1 VVLRSAGAGLAVGV
15 GVGVAAALVRTAV
28 FHGLRPPANW
38 ISWVLRFGLYLLP
51 GAVVAAFATQSVGI
65 GVVLWVGSLI
75 GGAISVF
82 FPVYVPEDARPRN
95 DAAIAIYNAG
105 RSDDKE
111 AVLGYL
117 DSPDPGIRSFAVGE
131 IRRRTCRE
139 YAPELVRR
147 LDVET
152 DPEVRAVIAQSLHS
166 LSPDR

>member
-1 VVLRSAGAGLAVGV
+1 MVLRSAGAGLAVGV

-117 DSPDPGIRSFAVGE
+117 DSRPIPESAPLQSARFGAARAGSTPRS
-131 IRRRTCRE
+131 
-139 YAPELVRR
+139 
-147 LDVET
+147 
-152 DPEVRAVIAQSLHS
+152 
-166 LSPDR
+166 